1 MLTYIVLLGPPGAGK
16 GTQSKVL
23 ENELDL
29 PHISTGDIFRENIKN
44 GTPLGKL
51 ANTYI
56 SKGDLVPDD
65 VTLAMLRERFTQ
77 PDCKNGAILDG
88 FPRTPAQ
95 ADELEVLLHGFG
107 GQVSFV
113 LLITAPVEVLIE
125 RLAGRWICKAQG
137 HVFHEHFNRPT
148 EKGVCDIDGSDL
160 YQRDDDKAE
169 TVLNRIEIYQNQ
181 TAPLVQYYQERGL
194 LLEVNGFESIEV
206 VSTQVMSVFKER
218 CLPAMING

>member
-44 GTPLGKL
+44 GTPLGTL

-88 FPRTPAQ
+88 FPRTPTQ
-95 ADELEVLLHGFG
+95 ADELEVLLHSFG

-113 LLITAPVEVLIE
+113 LLITAPVETLIE

-137 HVFHEHFNRPT
+137 HVFHEPFNPPR

-181 TAPLVQYYQERGL
+181 TAPLIQYYQERGL
-194 LLEVNGFESIEV
+194 LLEINGFESIEV
-206 VSTQVMSVFKER
+206 VSRQVMSAFKER
-218 CLPAMING
+218 CLPVMN

>member
-1 MLTYIVLLGPPGAGK
+1 MLMYIVLLGPPGAGK

-65 VTLAMLRERFTQ
+65 VTIAMLGERFTQ

-88 FPRTPAQ
+88 FPRTPTQ
-95 ADELEVLLHGFG
+95 ADELEVLLNGFG

-113 LLITAPVEVLIE
+113 LLITAPVEALIE

-137 HVFHEHFNRPT
+137 HAFHEHFNPPR

-181 TAPLVQYYQERGL
+181 TAPLIQYYQERGL
-194 LLEVNGFESIEV
+194 LLEVNGFESIEL
-206 VSTQVMSVFKER
+206 VSKQVMSAFKEQS
-218 CLPAMING
+218 LLA